1 MEEWLPA
8 IWIGLLGVAVTL
20 YVLMDGFDLGLGILF
35 PLARDKVERDQM
47 MSSVA
52 PFWDGNETWLVLGG
66 GGLWV
71 AFPKAYAIIMPALYI
86 PVIVMLLALIL
97 RGVSFEFRVVSDN
110 RFWDFTFF
118 FGSLVATFAQ
128 GLILGGLIQG
138 IVVVDGA
145 FAGGPFDW
153 FDPFTIC
160 CGLGLIAGYGL
171 LGVTWIMLKTE
182 GPVRERMRALAVPLL
197 AAVMVFVAVVSL
209 WTPFAVSRIAE
220 RWFAWPNIAMLW
232 PVPVLTAGLAFLV
245 MRAIW
250 ADRSF
255 FPFFGSMGIFL
266 FCFIGLAVS
275 TWPYI
280 VPPPGEGPG
289 GVTVAEAASSPETQL
304 FLLVGALALIPVN
317 LAYTAFN
324 YWTFRGKVR
333 PGDSY
338 H

>member
-35 PLARDKVERDQM
+35 PLARDRVERDQM

-97 RGVSFEFRVVSDN
+97 RGVSFEFRVVSEN
-110 RFWDFTFF
+110 RAWDFTFF

-138 IVVVDGA
+138 VVVRDGA

-153 FDPFTIC
+153 FNAFTLC
-160 CGLGLIAGYGL
+160 CALGLIAGYGL

-182 GPVRERMRALAVPLL
+182 GPVRDRMRALAVPLL
-197 AAVMVFVAVVSL
+197 AAVMVFVALVSL
-209 WTPFAVSRIAE
+209 WTPLTVSRIAE
-220 RWFAWPNIAMLW
+220 RWFAWPNIGMLW
-232 PVPVLTAGLAFLV
+232 PLPILTAGLAFLV
-245 MRAIW
+245 LRAIW
-250 ADRSF
+250 ADGRF
-255 FPFFGSMGIFL
+255 LPFFGTMGIFL
-266 FCFIGLAVS
+266 FCFLGLAVS
-275 TWPYI
+275 TWPFI
-280 VPPPGEGPG
+280 VPPPGDGPG
-289 GVTVAEAASSPETQL
+289 GVTVMEAASSPETQL

-324 YWTFRGKVR
+324 YWTFRGRVR
-333 PGDSY
+333 PGDTY

>member
-1 MEEWLPA
+1 MQAWLPE
-8 IWIGLLGVAVTL
+8 IWIALLGVAVVL
-20 YVLMDGFDLGLGILF
+20 YVLMDGFDLGIGILF
-35 PLARDKVERDQM
+35 PLARDRVERDQM

-71 AFPKAYAIIMPALYI
+71 AFPQAYAIIMPALYI

-97 RGVSFEFRVVSDN
+97 RGVSFEFRVVSEN

-128 GLILGGLIQG
+128 GLVLGGLIQG
-138 IVVVDGA
+138 IRVEDGA

-153 FDPFTIC
+153 FDAFTVT
-160 CGLGLIAGYGL
+160 CGLGLIAGYAL
-171 LGVTWIMLKTE
+171 LGATWIVLKTE
-182 GPVRERMRALAVPLL
+182 GPVREGMRKLAGPLL
-197 AAVMVFVAVVSL
+197 VLVLVFIAIVSL
-209 WTPFAVSRIAE
+209 WTPVAVGRIAE
-220 RWFAWPNIAMLW
+220 RWFDWPNVALLW
-232 PVPVLTAGLAFLV
+232 PLPLLTLLLGLQVYRGIEEGRSVL
-245 MRAIW
+245 
-250 ADRSF
+250 
-255 FPFFGSMGIFL
+255 PFFGSMGIFL
-266 FCFIGLAVS
+266 LCFLGLAIS
-275 TWPYI
+275 SWPYI

-289 GVTVAEAASSPETQL
+289 GVTVAEAAAAPETQL

-317 LAYTAFN
+317 LGYTAYN

-333 PGDSY
+333 PGDTY